1 MLVHATFSVLSAI
14 VAMTTTKKSVIFAA
28 YGLRTKYLIESLF
41 FMRMVL
47 VPKREMTLGAT
58 GGGGKGSVGMAAV
71 VHGKLMH
78 LMLRIQNIKENAKE
92 QYEGTEQAIAQYY
105 YGLV

>member
-1 MLVHATFSVLSAI
+1 MSAI

-58 GGGGKGSVGMAAV
+58 GGGGKGTIGMAAV
-71 VHGKLMH
+71 VHGKLI
-78 LMLRIQNIKENAKE
+78 LC
-92 QYEGTEQAIAQYY
+92 
-105 YGLV
+105 

>member
-1 MLVHATFSVLSAI
+1 
-14 VAMTTTKKSVIFAA
+14 MTTTKKSVIFAA

-78 LMLRIQNIKENAKE
+78 LMLRIQNIKENE
-92 QYEGTEQAIAQYY
+92 IEMERNNMRVQNRLAQYY
-105 YGLV
+105 MDWSKM